1 MMNKVALAICLFVV
15 AAAGSALATGSVAA
29 QTATPTSAMMEST
42 MTPSPTTSVPGG
54 APETG
59 RK

>member
-1 MMNKVALAICLFVV
+1 MIKKITLSVCLFVV

-29 QTATPTSAMMEST
+29 QTATPTSAMTST
-42 MTPSPTTSVPGG
+42 VTPSPTTSVPGG

>member
-1 MMNKVALAICLFVV
+1 MIKNITLAVCLFVV
-15 AAAGSALATGSVAA
+15 AAAGSALATGSVDA
-29 QTATPTSAMMEST
+29 QTATPTSAVTST
-42 MTPSPTTSVPGG
+42 VTPTTSVPGG